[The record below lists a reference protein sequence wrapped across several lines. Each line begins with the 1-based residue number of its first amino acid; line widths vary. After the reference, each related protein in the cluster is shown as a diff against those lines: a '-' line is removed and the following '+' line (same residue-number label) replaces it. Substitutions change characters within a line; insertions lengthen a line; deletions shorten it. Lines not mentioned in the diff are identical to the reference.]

1 MRKTIVLILTIAL
14 TAGFSLAKDKRPS
27 GAPEG
32 FDELTK
38 QKGHFKTTLIH
49 PNADF
54 SKYNKLIPTNVR
66 LEFRD
71 QSRTES
77 PAATGSLVRKRSK
90 PRAVPDSEDV
100 AKLAQIINDA
110 LTNQLGRDGEFQ
122 LVQEA
127 GPDTL
132 VVRVAVTD
140 IVCDISSE
148 SARKDEKQKPFAAQG
163 TIVFDLI
170 DAETGVIQARIGE
183 RRKSGKVDDSV
194 ATTDVSVE
202 WTNVCAWAEHA
213 AADLSQELERVRNEA
228 KTVQTGTGA

>member
-1 MRKTIVLILTIAL
+1 MRKEILLVLAVAL
-14 TAGFSLAKDKRPS
+14 TASSSLARDKSS
-27 GAPEG
+27 GDMPEG

-49 PNADF
+49 PDADF
-54 SKYNKLIPTNVR
+54 SKYNKLIPTKVR

-71 QSRTES
+71 QSRAER

-90 PRAVPDSEDV
+90 PRAIPDREDV
-100 AKLAQIINDA
+100 AKLAQIFNDA
-110 LTNQLGRDGEFQ
+110 LANQLGRDGEFQ

-148 SARKDEKQKPFAAQG
+148 SVNQDEKQKPFAAQG

-183 RRKSGKVDDSV
+183 RRKSRRADDS
-194 ATTDVSVE
+194 AAPPDVPVE

-213 AADLSQELERVRNEA
+213 AADLSLELDRVRNDG
-228 KTVQTGTGA
+228 KTIQTGAGA